1 MAKQTFTAGQT
12 LTAQQMN
19 DLQTNDFNMSV
30 TTQTANYTLVAAD
43 KGTREVANAGS
54 AITFTVPNNVFA
66 AGDIVDIHNINT
78 GLLTLAAGTGMTLS
92 SADVL
97 TVNQWQGGTLYFTS
111 ASASIWFPRA
121 KTVSAGGL
129 VYLTGATFT
138 TATSVSLPNS
148 TFTSTYANYRFILS
162 LSAVTADSDFTL
174 RFRAGGSDD
183 TTSNYDT
190 AFLGLRNDG
199 TASNSTAAAGSSILV
214 GESDATAGNMYTLVL
229 DVIQPQL
236 SVPTN
241 VYGTYYFLD
250 KAVTARFMRVGVGGF
265 RNTTAF
271 DALSFI
277 SSTASSLS
285 GNYRVYGYAN
295 S

>member
-1 MAKQTFTAGQT
+1 MGANAQTTVPTFTTGQV
-12 LTAQQMN
+12 LTATQMN
-19 DLQTNDFNMSV
+19 D
-30 TTQTANYTLVAAD
+30 
-43 KGTREVANAGS
+43 S
-54 AITFTVPNNVFA
+54 ARTGVPVFA
-66 AGDIVDIHNINT
+66 TTVERD
-78 GLLTLAAGTGMTLS
+78 AAFGGTGEKALAEGQLCYLESTNVVQYYDG
-92 SADVL
+92 AAWA
-97 TVNQWQGGTLYFTS
+97 TVGP
-111 ASASIWFPRA
+111 A
-121 KTVSAGGL
+121 SAGGL

-162 LSAVTADSDFTL
+162 LTAVTADSDFTL
-174 RFRAGGSDD
+174 RFRAGGTDD
-183 TTSNYDT
+183 STSNYDT

-214 GESDATAGNMYTLVL
+214 GESDATTGDIYTIVL
-229 DVIQPQL
+229 DVIRPQL

-250 KAVTARFMRVGVGGF
+250 KASTARFMRVGVGGF